1 VTVIQ
6 NRNLLICL
14 CLALL
19 LGGQAWAQ
27 MTVTGTIT
35 GTVTDPSGQL
45 VVGATMTLTNDRTG
59 EIRTTT
65 TNELGVFMFPA
76 TQPAGYTLKAEAG
89 GFKTAQ
95 RTGLVL
101 TANERLALG
110 EIQLSI
116 GAVTETISVVAQGA
130 TVQTASSE
138 SSSVL
143 TASQLE
149 TIQARG
155 RDVVSLLRLIPGVQY
170 ASDPDAVG
178 GSYGTGTPNMGGT
191 TSGSNILAVDGVIS
205 NDIGTPNVFSSV
217 TTMDAIGEVKVV
229 LNSYQA
235 EYAGNG
241 GAVVQVVTK
250 GGGRD
255 YHGTGFWYVRNEV
268 LNSNSF
274 FNNLNNVKRPLYR
287 YNTAGFTLG
296 GPIYIPGKFNAK
308 KNILFGFYALEAL
321 WVRYPGSLQLVTTPT
336 ALERAGDYS
345 QTLDVGGKL
354 IPIKDPATGQSFPEN
369 RIPASRINSNG
380 VALLNVLPLP
390 NSLNRDISKGN
401 YNYSFLESILQ
412 PKRSNLFKLDWVPTD
427 KDKFFARGKT
437 WISEQQGYA
446 IASGASTWGLFGQ
459 CYCFTEAGIGAG
471 YTRIFSPSVVMEA
484 SGGIR
489 TNHEAWY
496 PYGSPNEID
505 KVLRAKRGLGSL
517 GQWFPSSN
525 VIGFIPRYSFGGVPS
540 SADVSYDD
548 RFLTGGAD
556 TTISFND
563 NLTVIRGGHSMKA
576 GFSYYRLREYEGEQ
590 GVFSGTFAFGRDTNN
605 PFDTNWAY
613 SNAVLGNFQSYQE
626 ATARYGANERQTVVE
641 WFLQDSWKINR
652 RLLME
657 YGMRFTW
664 YNQMYPARKGEQ
676 GILALDRYDPKR
688 APVFYRPAFDSTGRR
703 MAQNPLTG
711 QFLAATYIGAFV
723 PGTGDPGNGGVVS
736 GDTSYPRGF
745 QDQQPVLYGPRLG
758 FSYDPFGKGKTAIRA
773 AAAILY
779 NYRISKWNQTT
790 KNPPVIF
797 TPITYYG
804 NLGTYLQSAGVLG
817 PSNTNS
823 YFRQSETPTAYN
835 LSFAIEQDLG
845 RATLLNVS
853 YAGTLGRHTIQTT
866 ALNTIPYGARFLPQN
881 QDPTSPGKPLPDN
894 FMRPYPGY
902 NNVTF
907 YDPAYSSN
915 YHALLVSL
923 SRRFARGLQ
932 FGVAYTYS
940 KFMTYTGIP
949 IYQNRRVWSYGKDGG
964 DETHNMVSNFTW
976 SAPKASKLT
985 SNPVVRY
992 ALDGWA
998 LSGIV
1003 TFASGRP
1010 SGVGFGTTDG
1020 TDMNG
1025 GGDGQ
1030 RIIVTGKAPLSR
1042 GERSFSRWFNTSVF
1056 ARPPMNSAGNAPKD
1070 VYRNPGV
1077 NNWDLSIFK
1086 NFPVKSERRYFQ
1098 FRWEMYNAPNHTQYS
1113 GVDSTARFD
1122 PQGNQVNAR
1131 FGQVTSTRT
1140 PRIMQGALRFTF

>member
-1 VTVIQ
+1 
-6 NRNLLICL
+6 
-14 CLALL
+14 
-19 LGGQAWAQ
+19 

-35 GTVTDPSGQL
+35 GTVTDPSRQV
-45 VVGATMTLTNDRTG
+45 VVGATLTLSNDRTG
-59 EIRTTT
+59 ELRVTT
-65 TNELGVFMFPA
+65 TNEVGVFMFPA
-76 TQPAGYTLKAEAG
+76 TQPAGYSLKAEAP

-101 TANERLALG
+101 TTNERLALG

-138 SSSVL
+138 SSAVL

-149 TIQARG
+149 SIQARG

-170 ASDPDAVG
+170 QADPEAVG

-217 TTMDAIGEVKVV
+217 TTMDAIGEVKVA

-250 GGGRD
+250 GGGRE

-268 LNSNSF
+268 LNANSF
-274 FNNLNNVKRPLYR
+274 FNNLNNVKKPLYR
-287 YNTAGFTLG
+287 YNTAGLTLG

-308 KNILFGFYALEAL
+308 RNALFGFYALETL

-336 ALERAGDYS
+336 ALERAGDFS
-345 QTLDVGGKL
+345 QTLDVSGKL
-354 IPIKDPATGQSFPEN
+354 IPIKDPTTGQPFPAGKIPAN
-369 RIPASRINSNG
+369 RINTNG

-390 NSLNRDISKGN
+390 NFLNRDISKGN
-401 YNYSFLESILQ
+401 YNYSFQETLLQ
-412 PKRSNLFKLDWVPTD
+412 PKKSNLFKIDWVPTD
-427 KDKFFARGKT
+427 KDKFFVRGKT

-446 IASGASTWGLFGQ
+446 VAGGASAWGLFGQ
-459 CYCFTEAGIGAG
+459 CYCFTEAGVSAG
-471 YTRIFSPSVVMEA
+471 YTRVFSSSVVMEA

-496 PYGSPNEID
+496 PYGSANEID
-505 KVLRAKRGLGSL
+505 KVLRSKRGLSTL
-517 GQWFPSSN
+517 GQWFPQSN
-525 VIGFIPRYSFGGVPS
+525 ATGFIPRYSFGGVPS
-540 SADVSYDD
+540 SADPSYDD
-548 RFLTGGAD
+548 RLLTGGAD
-556 TTISFND
+556 TTISLND

-590 GVFSGTFAFGRDTNN
+590 GRFSGTIAFGRDTNN
-605 PFDTNWAY
+605 PFDSNYAY
-613 SNAVLGNFQSYQE
+613 SNAALGNFQSYQE

-641 WFLQDSWKINR
+641 WFLQDSWKVNR
-652 RLLME
+652 KLVME
-657 YGMRFTW
+657 YGVRFTW

-676 GILALDRYDPKR
+676 GILALDRYDLKK
-688 APVFYRPAFDSTGRR
+688 APVFFRPAFNSAGQR

-711 QFLAATYIGAFV
+711 QFLSATYIGAFV
-723 PGTGDPGNGGVVS
+723 PGTGDPGNGGVVA
-736 GDTSYPRGF
+736 GDSSYPRGF
-745 QDQQPVLYGPRLG
+745 EDQQPVLWGPRAG

-779 NYRISKWNQTT
+779 NYRLSKWNQTT

-804 NLGTYLQSAGVLG
+804 NLSTFLQSGGVLA
-817 PSNTNS
+817 PSDTNS
-823 YFRQSETPTAYN
+823 YFRQSKTPTAYN
-835 LSFAIEQDLG
+835 LSFAVEQDLSH
-845 RATLLNVS
+845 AILLNVS
-853 YAGTLGRHTIQTT
+853 YMGTLGRHVLQSRG
-866 ALNTIPYGARFLPQN
+866 LNTIPYGTRFLPQN
-881 QDPTSPGKPLPDN
+881 QDPTNPGKPLPDN

-902 NNVTF
+902 NNLTF

-915 YHALLVSL
+915 YHGLLVSL
-923 SRRFARGLQ
+923 SRRFSRGVQ

-940 KFMTYTGIP
+940 KFMTFASIP
-949 IYQNRRVWSYGKDGG
+949 IYRDLRVWSYGKDGG
-964 DETHNMVSNFTW
+964 DQTHNFVGNFTW
-976 SAPKASKLT
+976 SLPKASKLMP
-985 SNPVVRY
+985 NRVARF
-992 ALDGWA
+992 ALDDWA

-1003 TFASGRP
+1003 TFASGQP
-1010 SGVGFGTTDG
+1010 SGVGFSTTDG
-1020 TDMNG
+1020 TDMTG

-1030 RIIVTGKAPLSR
+1030 RIIVTGKAQLPP
-1042 GERSFSRWFNTSVF
+1042 GDRSYSRWFNTSVF
-1056 ARPPMNSAGNAPKD
+1056 ARPPMGSAGNAPRD
-1070 VYRNPGV
+1070 VIRLPGV
-1077 NNWDLSIFK
+1077 NSWDLSIFK

-1098 FRWEMYNAPNHTQYS
+1098 FRWEMYNAFNHTQFS
-1113 GVDSTARFD
+1113 GVDTTARFD
-1122 PQGNQVNAR
+1122 LQGSQVNAR

-1140 PRIMQGALRFTF
+1140 PRVMQGALRFTF